1 MHAYDAQRVMHP
13 MKRLLFVLITA
24 LLLFSAGCA
33 STLRSDVTSFQR
45 WPANAAGSS
54 YSFKRLGNQEGSL
67 EHKTYEDLART
78 ELSQL
83 GLKEAASGT
92 KGRFE
97 VSLDYGVN
105 TRTIRTREPI
115 VANQSYWHPAHYH
128 QHWGWRPGYWANS
141 PYGSAVVGYRNV
153 NRDVST
159 RRLRVD
165 IAEGASKVFEASATS
180 SGSNATLSVTMPY
193 LVRSVFDGFPGTNG
207 QSREVEFDV
216 DKGSV
221 TNRRIAQPG

>member
-1 MHAYDAQRVMHP
+1 MRRFLAIC
-13 MKRLLFVLITA
+13 LTI
-24 LLLFSAGCA
+24 LLLLTAGCA

-54 YSFKRLGNQEGSL
+54 YSFKRMGNQESSL
-67 EHKTYEDLART
+67 EHKTYEDLARL
-78 ELSQL
+78 ELNQL
-83 GLKEAASGT
+83 GLKEASPGT

-97 VSLDYGVN
+97 VSLEYGVN
-105 TRTIRTREPI
+105 TRTVRTREPI
-115 VANQSYWHPAHYH
+115 VVDQSYWHPAHYH
-128 QHWGWRPGYWANS
+128 PNWGWRPGYWATS
-141 PYGSAVVGYRNV
+141 PYGPAVVGYRNV
-153 NRDVST
+153 SRDVST

-165 IAEGASKVFEASATS
+165 MAEGASKVFEASATS

-193 LVRSVFDGFPGTNG
+193 LIRSVFDGFPGTNG

-221 TNRRIAQPG
+221 TNRRIAQPN

>member
-1 MHAYDAQRVMHP
+1 LQ
-13 MKRLLFVLITA
+13 MKHFVSACFALA
-24 LLLFSAGCA
+24 LLLTAGCA
-33 STLRSDVTSFQR
+33 STLRTDVTSFQR

-54 YSFKRLGNQEGSL
+54 YTFKRVGSQEGSL
-67 EHKTYEDLART
+67 EHSSYEDLARA

-83 GLKEAASGT
+83 GLKEAAAGSR
-92 KGRFE
+92 GRFE

-105 TRTIRTREPI
+105 TRTVRAREPI
-115 VANQSYWHPAHYH
+115 VANPTYWHPAYH
-128 QHWGWRPGYWANS
+128 HPTLGWRPGYWASS
-141 PYGSAVVGYRNV
+141 PYGSAVVGYRSV

-165 IAEGASKVFEASATS
+165 ITEGTGKVFEASSTS
-180 SGSNATLSVTMPY
+180 SGSNATLSVSMPY
-193 LVRSVFDGFPGTNG
+193 LIRSVFDGFPGTNG

-221 TNRRIAQPG
+221 TNRRVAQPG

>member
-1 MHAYDAQRVMHP
+1 
-13 MKRLLFVLITA
+13 MKRFSAIFLTIV
-24 LLLFSAGCA
+24 LLLAAGCA

-54 YSFKRLGNQEGSL
+54 YSFKRIGNQEGSL
-67 EHKTYEDLART
+67 EHKTYEDLARV
-78 ELSQL
+78 ELNQL
-83 GLKEAASGT
+83 GLTQASAGT

-97 VSLDYGVN
+97 VSLEYGVN
-105 TRTIRTREPI
+105 TRTVRTREPI
-115 VANQSYWHPAHYH
+115 VVDQSYWHPAYYH
-128 QHWGWRPGYWANS
+128 PHWGWRPGYWATR
-141 PYGSAVVGYRNV
+141 PYGPAVVGYRNV
-153 NRDVST
+153 SRDVST

-180 SGSNATLSVTMPY
+180 SGTNATLSVTMPY
-193 LVRSVFDGFPGTNG
+193 LIRSVFDGFPGTNG

>member
-1 MHAYDAQRVMHP
+1 
-13 MKRLLFVLITA
+13 MKRFLAICLTVS
-24 LLLFSAGCA
+24 LLLTAGCA

-45 WPANAAGSS
+45 WPANAATSS
-54 YSFKRLGNQEGSL
+54 YSFKRVGNQEPSL
-67 EHKTYEDLART
+67 EHRTYEDLARA
-78 ELSQL
+78 ELNQL
-83 GLKEAASGT
+83 GLKEAAPGT

-97 VSLDYGVN
+97 VSLEYGVN
-105 TRTIRTREPI
+105 TRTLRTREPI
-115 VANQSYWHPAHYH
+115 VADPSYWHPAHYH
-128 QHWGWRPGYWANS
+128 PNWGWRPGYWASS
-141 PYGSAVVGYRNV
+141 PYGPAVVGYRNV
-153 NRDVST
+153 SRDVST

-207 QSREVEFDV
+207 QSREVEFDI

-221 TNRRIAQPG
+221 MNRRVAQPG